1 MDNYIYINLDLFAK
15 ESSMFL
21 ADDTT
26 SEPNFIGKYSL
37 AELPKAIVEQAYIN
51 NVYKVKI
58 VGSNKF
64 SQLIEYEIA
73 SKEITKYNENKI
85 EIEVI

>member
-1 MDNYIYINLDLFAK
+1 MDNYIYVNIDLFAK

-21 ADDTT
+21 ADDLT

-37 AELPKAIVEQAYIN
+37 TELPKAIVEQAYIN
-51 NVYKVKI
+51 NAYKVKI

-85 EIEVI
+85 EVEVI

>member
-1 MDNYIYINLDLFAK
+1 MDNYICVNIDLFAK

-21 ADDTT
+21 ADDPT

-51 NVYKVKI
+51 NAYKVKI

>member
-1 MDNYIYINLDLFAK
+1 MDNYIYVNIDLFAK

-37 AELPKAIVEQAYIN
+37 AELPKAIVKQAYIN
-51 NVYKVKI
+51 DVYKIKI

-85 EIEVI
+85 EVEVI

>member
-1 MDNYIYINLDLFAK
+1 MDNYIYINIDLFAK
-15 ESSMFL
+15 ESSIFL
-21 ADDTT
+21 ADDTK

-51 NVYKVKI
+51 NTYKVKI

-85 EIEVI
+85 EVEVI

>member
-1 MDNYIYINLDLFAK
+1 MDNFIYGYIDLFAK

-21 ADDTT
+21 ADNSI
-26 SEPNFIGKYSL
+26 SEPSFIGKYSL

-51 NVYKVKI
+51 STYKVKI

-85 EIEVI
+85 EVEVI

>member
-1 MDNYIYINLDLFAK
+1 MDNYIYVNIDLFAK

-37 AELPKAIVEQAYIN
+37 AELPKAIVEQAYVN
-51 NVYKVKI
+51 DVYKIKI

-85 EIEVI
+85 EVEVI